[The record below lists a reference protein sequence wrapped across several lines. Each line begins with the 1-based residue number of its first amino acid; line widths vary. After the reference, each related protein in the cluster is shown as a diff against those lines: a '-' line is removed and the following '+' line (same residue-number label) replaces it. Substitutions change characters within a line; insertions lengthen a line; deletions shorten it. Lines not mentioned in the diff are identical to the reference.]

1 MIPKIFHCCWF
12 GDKELPAQYK
22 QNIETW
28 RKANPD
34 YEIRIW
40 TNETFKPFID
50 KSDFCKYCIDNKIWG
65 FLSDYFRF
73 VVLYEYGGIY
83 LDTDIEVYKSFDRF
97 LDNKMFMG
105 FIFDCLL
112 GTAVIGS
119 ERGNPVLLEWKD
131 ILLKDFK
138 RKGTLTISNNWIT
151 QYFLDKYPFPIFKL
165 NGKEQQFDGIKIY
178 PRYYFE
184 KEDFTRKGGYSRHF
198 CDNSW
203 GGGRDPYWSGW
214 QKRCCLEAWWR
225 MYLTRGIWRRTHSTR
240 YT

>member
-50 KSDFCKYCIDNKIWG
+50 KSEFCKYCIKQQFWA
-65 FLSDYFRF
+65 FLSDYAR
-73 VVLYEYGGIY
+73 LTILHEYGGIY
-83 LDTDIEVYKSFDRF
+83 MDTDVEVYKSFDRF
-97 LDNKMFMG
+97 LSYRMFMG

-119 ERGNPVLLEWKD
+119 EKGNPILLEWKD
-131 ILLKDFK
+131 ILTGMFERKD
-138 RKGTLTISNNWIT
+138 TLGANNNWIT
-151 QYFLDKYPFPIFKL
+151 QFFLDKYPFTIFKL
-165 NGKEQQFDGIKIY
+165 SGKEQEFEGIKIY

-184 KEDFTRKGGYSRHF
+184 KESFTRKGGYSRHF
-198 CDNSW
+198 CENSW
-203 GGGRDPYWSGW
+203 GGEDPYWSGW

-225 MYLTRGIWRRTHSTR
+225 ISPIKAI
-240 YT
+240 